1 MCACK
6 WWLWFGSGSSMN
18 AGPAYLMQLRAFE
31 QLEAKP
37 VAKLSPWATLACS
50 VSLQGVSFELSTP
63 VVPGGMIKMG
73 KWISRLFAG
82 NASIGRLPWR

>member
-1 MCACK
+1 M
-6 WWLWFGSGSSMN
+6 LD
-18 AGPAYLMQLRAFE
+18 QLISCSFVLFE

-63 VVPGGMIKMG
+63 VVPGGMRG
-73 KWISRLFAG
+73 
-82 NASIGRLPWR
+82 IGFSSAHITVFFNVSFDLRHQYPECFK